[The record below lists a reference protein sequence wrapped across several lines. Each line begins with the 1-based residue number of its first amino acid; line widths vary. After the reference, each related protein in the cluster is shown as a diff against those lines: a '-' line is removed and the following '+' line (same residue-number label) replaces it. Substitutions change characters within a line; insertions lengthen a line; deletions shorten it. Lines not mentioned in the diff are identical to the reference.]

1 MIKFMLF
8 LRNNHRILHFILYH
22 ASFPTQKFLSGAK
35 YVMKWRTRGHKG
47 GGGDVGER
55 V

>member
-47 GGGDVGER
+47 GGGVGER
-55 V
+55 L